1 MGFWAKTAYFGAM
14 VLLTNAQIRVFKAQA
29 QRLKATLK
37 VGKEGQATW
46 LRTKGNAAAFVTATM
61 AMVLINSTTLKD
73 FDRRQDGIVG
83 RETPWRGFFDA
94 ISAVATFFEGVGKSG
109 K

>member
-1 MGFWAKTAYFGAM
+1 MNYM
-14 VLLTNAQIRVFKAQA
+14 AQD
-29 QRLKATLK
+29 
-37 VGKEGQATW
+37 TW
-46 LRTKGNAAAFVTATM
+46 LRTKGNAAAIVTATM

-83 RETPWRGFFDA
+83 RETPGREFFDA